1 MPVVFYDI
9 KLILFKAVLMYYS
22 MNRQIQS
29 LKHLIKYLKEIR
41 QHHMGALQVDNHRF
55 YNRAELKAD

>member
-9 KLILFKAVLMYYS
+9 KLAPFEALPMLNS

-29 LKHLIKYLKEIR
+29 LKHFIKYLKEFSPR
-41 QHHMGALQVDNHRF
+41 SCGYPNQQNPADNQLQGR
-55 YNRAELKAD
+55 NR